1 MPAGILEAHSVPGGL
16 QLSYG
21 FVHTV
26 TLWAGSPVPK
36 AESRLSRAHGRA
48 LVSPRNEEL
57 VPFFPRHCFWE

>member
-1 MPAGILEAHSVPGGL
+1 MPTGILGAHFVPGGL

-26 TLWAGSPVPK
+26 TLWEGSPVPK
-36 AESRLSRAHGRA
+36 AESRLSKAHGPV

-57 VPFFPRHCFWE
+57 VPFFP